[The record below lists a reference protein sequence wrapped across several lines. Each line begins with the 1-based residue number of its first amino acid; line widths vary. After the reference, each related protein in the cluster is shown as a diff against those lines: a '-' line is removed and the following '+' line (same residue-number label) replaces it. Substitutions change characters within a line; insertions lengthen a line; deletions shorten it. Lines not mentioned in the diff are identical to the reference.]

1 MKLVSLD
8 LETTG
13 VDTLQDQII
22 EIGLV
27 CFDTSTEFKPT
38 YHRIYYWQDRYEG
51 SAFALQMN
59 AEKLFVA
66 DMLHKRRKEWSKNF
80 EKCKNSIVKLTY
92 YKNHKDA
99 EKLFDNHFVETP
111 KELSELLGR
120 LLMDYRI
127 EPKKST
133 VNIVGKNAAGFDM
146 QFIKRFIEGYQFS
159 WKRRVLDVGN
169 LYTRRD
175 DDCIP
180 DLSVVL
186 ERSGILNE
194 LPEKYVTHDATDDAF
209 DVAVA
214 TYIYYNPEQVV
225 HVQKWYSE
233 YEDWC
238 NSTAREIAMI
248 QEYEFK
254 IPE

>member
-1 MKLVSLD
+1 MYCKKHED
-8 LETTG
+8 A
-13 VDTLQDQII
+13 
-22 EIGLV
+22 
-27 CFDTSTEFKPT
+27 K
-38 YHRIYYWQDRYEG
+38 
-51 SAFALQMN
+51 
-59 AEKLFVA
+59 
-66 DMLHKRRKEWSKNF
+66 ML
-80 EKCKNSIVKLTY
+80 I
-92 YKNHKDA
+92 
-99 EKLFDNHFVETP
+99 DNHFVETP

-120 LLMDYRI
+120 LLMDSRI

-180 DLSVVL
+180 DLSAVL

-214 TYIYYNPEQVV
+214 TYIFYNPEQVV

-233 YEDWC
+233 YEEWC
-238 NSTAREIAMI
+238 NTTKKEIAMI